1 MLQGIKK
8 EEELTVAASKITIY
22 SKQESCSLPFSL
34 LHRMQNGL
42 KRRRCRQ
49 AFAEQTS
56 RALGARN
63 RTVLPTLKEFLLSLS
78 SFEDRLLWLHIAISV
93 LFSALRLAFH
103 LSCPSVAEVTSTES
117 GGVSPIMEGVGGKV
131 EWMSLWHD
139 RASLA
144 RYET

>member
-1 MLQGIKK
+1 MRKSR
-8 EEELTVAASKITIY
+8 AA
-22 SKQESCSLPFSL
+22 LP
-34 LHRMQNGL
+34 
-42 KRRRCRQ
+42 
-49 AFAEQTS
+49 S
-56 RALGARN
+56 RALGRN

-117 GGVSPIMEGVGGKV
+117 GVSPNSSFGGKV